1 MSIQTAVNSEEK
13 NRLQEAFETA
23 GRIAETGIDIAA
35 LKKRVEYA
43 VEDAVMDAE
52 RFAKQGKHALEDVG
66 EDATYYIK
74 KNPWQSVG
82 YAAGAAFGVGILAGW
97 LMTRRN
103 GENTH

>member
-1 MSIQTAVNSEEK
+1 MSTQTAVSSEEK
-13 NRLQEAFETA
+13 NRFKEVLATA
-23 GRIAETGIDIAA
+23 GTIAETGIDIAA
-35 LKKRVEYA
+35 LKKRLEYA

-52 RFAKQGKHALEDVG
+52 RIAKHGKYAVEGAV

-82 YAAGAAFGVGILAGW
+82 YAVGASLGIGLVAGW

-103 GENTH
+103 GNSAH

>member
-1 MSIQTAVNSEEK
+1 MSTQAAVNSEEK
-13 NRLQEAFETA
+13 TRFTEVLETA
-23 GRIAETGIDIAA
+23 GKIAETGIDIAE

-52 RFAKQGKHALEDVG
+52 RIAKHGKYAVEEVV
-66 EDATYYIK
+66 EDATHYIK

-82 YAAGAAFGVGILAGW
+82 YTAGAALGVGLVAGW

-103 GENTH
+103 GKNAH